1 LGYNKIEILDMV
13 QKDCKNLTNNELK
26 LYKLSLENEYEA
38 VKAKIMALE
47 EELDKLDREYEK
59 AENEEKIRRTAF

>member
-1 LGYNKIEILDMV
+1 MV
-13 QKDCKNLTNNELK
+13 QKNCKNLSNNELK

-38 VKAKIMALE
+38 IKAKIAALE

-59 AENEEKIRRTAF
+59 AENEEKIRRTAY

>member
-1 LGYNKIEILDMV
+1 MGYNKIENLDMV
-13 QKDCKNLTNNELK
+13 QKDCKNLSNNELK

>member
-1 LGYNKIEILDMV
+1 MV
-13 QKDCKNLTNNELK
+13 QKDCKNMTNNELK

-47 EELDKLDREYEK
+47 EELDKLDREYGK

>member
-1 LGYNKIEILDMV
+1 MV
-13 QKDCKNLTNNELK
+13 QRDCKNMSNNELK

-38 VKAKIMALE
+38 VKAKIVKLE

>member
-1 LGYNKIEILDMV
+1 MV
-13 QKDCKNLTNNELK
+13 VKDCKNMSNNELK

-38 VKAKIMALE
+38 VKAKIAALE
-47 EELDKLDREYEK
+47 QQLDDLDREYVK

>member
-1 LGYNKIEILDMV
+1 MV
-13 QKDCKNLTNNELK
+13 QKNCKNLSNNELK

-38 VKAKIMALE
+38 IKAKIAALE

-59 AENEEKIRRTAF
+59 AENEEKIIRTAY

>member
-1 LGYNKIEILDMV
+1 MV
-13 QKDCKNLTNNELK
+13 AKDCKNMSNNELK

-38 VKAKIMALE
+38 VKAKIAALE
-47 EELDKLDREYEK
+47 EQLDALDREYAK